1 METPNKLGIQQRIP
15 LHILGIALEDYL
27 HERFDETYIKE
38 LLQSEYAGA
47 NRQNKALGQI
57 KSVITKNQLTPFLSN
72 NKKSLLIALNNKTD
86 RNIILTALIC
96 GRYPFCYN
104 VLTTIGKLFRMQDL
118 VSSDL
123 IQRQVGLKY
132 GNNKSCKN
140 SLYCA
145 IPQMIE
151 TNMFSR
157 PKPSAYEIS
166 EPQMITHKVTWKIWK
181 ECFYVNNPIYNRDDT
196 ESLSFE
202 PFFRFI
208 KN

>member
-1 METPNKLGIQQRIP
+1 METTNKLGIQQRIP
-15 LHILGIALEDYL
+15 LHILDIALSDFL
-27 HERFDETYIKE
+27 HDRFDENYIKE
-38 LLQSEYAGA
+38 LLQSEYAGK
-47 NRQNKALGQI
+47 NRVNKALGQI
-57 KSVITKNQLTPFLSN
+57 KSVITKNQLTPFLIN
-72 NKKSLLIALNNKTD
+72 NKQSLLIALNNKTD
-86 RNIILTALIC
+86 KNIILTALIC

-104 VLTTIGKLFRMQDL
+104 VLITMGKLFRVQDT

-123 IQRQVGLKY
+123 IQRQIGQKY
-132 GNNKSCKN
+132 GNNKSCLN

-145 IPQMIE
+145 IPQMID
-151 TNMFSR
+151 TNMFAR

>member
-27 HERFDETYIKE
+27 HDRFDENYIKE
-38 LLQSEYAGA
+38 LLHAEYVGV
-47 NRQNKALGQI
+47 NRQKKSLIQI
-57 KSVITKNQLTPFLSN
+57 KSVITKNQLTSFLIN
-72 NKKSLLIALNNKTD
+72 NKQSLLIALNNKTD

-96 GRYPFCYN
+96 GRYPFCYY
-104 VLTTIGKLFRMQDL
+104 VLTTMGKLFRMQDL

-123 IQRQVGLKY
+123 IQRQIGQKY
-132 GNNKSCKN
+132 GNNKSCLN

-151 TNMFSR
+151 TNMFAR
-157 PKPSAYEIS
+157 PQARSYEIS

-181 ECFYVNNPIYNRDDT
+181 ECFYVNNPLYNRDDT

>member
-1 METPNKLGIQQRIP
+1 METANKLGIQQRIP

-27 HERFDETYIKE
+27 HDRLDETYIKE
-38 LLQSEYAGA
+38 LLQAEYAGA

-57 KSVITKNQLTPFLSN
+57 KSVITNNQLTPFLGN
-72 NKKSLLIALNNKTD
+72 NIKPLLTALKNKTD
-86 RNIILTALIC
+86 KNIILTALIC
-96 GRYPFCYN
+96 GRYSFCYD
-104 VLTTIGKLFRMQDL
+104 VLATMGKLFRMQDT

-123 IQRQVGLKY
+123 IQRQVGQKY

-157 PKPSAYEIS
+157 PKPSTYEIS
-166 EPQMITHKVTWKIWK
+166 EPQIVTHKVTWQIWK

>member
-15 LHILGIALEDYL
+15 LHILEIALSDFL
-27 HERFDETYIKE
+27 HDRFDENYIKE
-38 LLQSEYAGA
+38 LLQSEYAGK
-47 NRQNKALGQI
+47 NRVNKALGQI
-57 KSVITKNQLTPFLSN
+57 KSVITKNQLTPFLIN
-72 NKKSLLIALNNKTD
+72 NKQSLLIALNNKTD
-86 RNIILTALIC
+86 KNIILTALIC

-104 VLTTIGKLFRMQDL
+104 VLITMGKLFRVQDT

-123 IQRQVGLKY
+123 IQRQIGQKY
-132 GNNKSCKN
+132 GNNKSCLN

-145 IPQMIE
+145 IPQMID
-151 TNMFSR
+151 TNMFAR
-157 PKPSAYEIS
+157 PQARSYEIT
-166 EPQMITHKVTWKIWK
+166 EPQIITHNITWQIWK